1 MKFRFIEDA
10 RGAWKFLSVNVAA
23 IWAMIVG
30 IIAADPMLFVTAWNA
45 IPAELRDFLPPWV
58 RWLVAA
64 SAMFGTI
71 YLARV
76 VKQPI
81 TKKGEIAEAEKSIK
95 EVLPDMPPQQLKV
108 AATRMVELQE
118 AAEAEKKAV

>member
-10 RGAWKFLSVNVAA
+10 RGAWKLMSVHVAA
-23 IWAMIVG
+23 LWAMVVG
-30 IIAADPMLFVTAWNA
+30 IVAADPMLFVTAWNA
-45 IPAELRDFLPPWV
+45 IPAELREFLPPWV

-76 VKQPI
+76 VKQPV
-81 TKKGEIAEAEKSIK
+81 TKKGEIQEAAKVIT
-95 EVLPDMPPQQLKV
+95 EVHPDMPKDQLKV
-108 AATRMVELQE
+108 AAERLVDLRD
-118 AAEAEKKAV
+118 AAEKERLSQ